1 VVVARHRLGLVLT
14 GGTIGSSGPD
24 DAAVVRLVR
33 GPDARGMPGWLA
45 GPLAGFGPHQLMVR
59 RPVELHSEEMRP
71 AHWERVAT
79 ACRDLVA
86 RGAQAICVLHGSD
99 TMAYT
104 AAALAYATADLAVP
118 IALTGSNVPPD
129 VPDSDARHNV
139 RCAMVALRTLP
150 PGAYLVFAGTPGAD
164 APVHLG
170 TRVRKE
176 RASGTAF
183 VSPNGGPV
191 AVVAGGRLRRLS
203 PWPLPDPLPAAVHA
217 SSRFDPRVLEL
228 SVHPGMPF
236 GALEAAV
243 VAGDLRG
250 VVLQLYPCATGPT
263 GDDDASVSRFARFV
277 TDRGGVVA
285 ATVGASPATV
295 ESYYPSLPAMTRAG
309 VRFLPGVMTHAAT
322 VKLMWALAVTGGD
335 AGAARALLSR
345 QIAGESAPIRRED
358 GHPTRALTAASS
370 VRLPR
375 TGRSAGNPSNAAE
388 GGSPTT
394 SQAATGA

>member
-1 VVVARHRLGLVLT
+1 MARHRLGLVLT
-14 GGTIGSSGPD
+14 GGTIGSSSTD

-45 GPLAGFGPHQLMVR
+45 GPLAGFGPHQLSVR
-59 RPVELHSEEMRP
+59 RPIELHSEEVRP
-71 AHWERVAT
+71 ADWARIAA
-79 ACRDLVA
+79 ACRDLVD

-104 AAALAYATADLAVP
+104 AAALAFALADLSVP
-118 IALTGSNVPPD
+118 IALTGSNLPPD
-129 VPDSDARHNV
+129 APDSDARHNV
-139 RCAMVALRTLP
+139 RSTMIALRTLP
-150 PGAYLVFAGTPGAD
+150 PGVYLVFAGVPGAD

-176 RASGTAF
+176 RASGEAF

-191 AVVAGGRLRRLS
+191 AVVRGGRLRRLS
-203 PWPLPDPLPAAVHA
+203 PWPRPDPLPGSVHRR
-217 SSRFDPRVLEL
+217 SRFDPRVLEL

-243 VAGDLRG
+243 IAGDLRG
-250 VVLQLYPCATGPT
+250 VVLQLYPCVTGPT
-263 GDDDASVSRFARFV
+263 GDDDASVTRFARFV
-277 TDRGGVVA
+277 NDRGGIVA
-285 ATVGASPATV
+285 ATVAASPETA

-322 VKLMWALAVTGGD
+322 VKLMWALAVTRTD
-335 AGAARALLSR
+335 PMATRALLTR
-345 QIAGESAPIRRED
+345 QVAGESAPMRRED
-358 GHPTRALTAASS
+358 DHPTRALTAASS

-375 TGRSAGNPSNAAE
+375 TGSPDGKPANAAS